1 MKRIVFVFCALV
13 SSLVSNY
20 AQEAKQPATADG
32 IIQRYIEKSG
42 VMSDSGVKE
51 VKKYT
56 LTAVQTT
63 VLEKKDETIV
73 QYVLRAFDAD
83 EKKLFIKA
91 DSEEKKN
98 RSALAINK
106 EEGWHCEWPLVSKV
120 LKYKENELTK
130 IWMQNFAL
138 VQLPR
143 ELTDTYSFQRTL
155 GEEKEFDGKR
165 CTCVIVTPKASN
177 AASSTFYFDKETGML
192 VHSDNENLSC
202 DFKDYQTFGALT
214 INATQI
220 ITYSEKLRN
229 VTKVK
234 SITTKI
240 QDIKPETVDETLF
253 CKEAVQNAFKN
264 K

>member
-1 MKRIVFVFCALV
+1 MLMK
-13 SSLVSNY
+13 
-20 AQEAKQPATADG
+20 
-32 IIQRYIEKSG
+32 
-42 VMSDSGVKE
+42 
-51 VKKYT
+51 
-56 LTAVQTT
+56 
-63 VLEKKDETIV
+63 
-73 QYVLRAFDAD
+73 
-83 EKKLFIKA
+83 KKLFIKA

-106 EEGWHCEWPLVSKV
+106 DEGWHCEWPLVSKV
-120 LKYKENELTK
+120 LKYKESELTQ